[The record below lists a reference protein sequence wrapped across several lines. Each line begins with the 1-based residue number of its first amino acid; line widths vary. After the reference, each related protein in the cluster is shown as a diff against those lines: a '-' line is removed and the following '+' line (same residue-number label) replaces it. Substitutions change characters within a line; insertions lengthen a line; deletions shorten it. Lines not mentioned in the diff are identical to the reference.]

1 MVTQLVAGRVF
12 DFSRV
17 IGRGAVSGAGF
28 NTPIAMCL
36 AGGDKVLVVNRGAE
50 YVPGAPWNKMAHGS
64 RIGVFT
70 IGGENEDEEWVSEFG
85 DYGDGVGEFIW
96 PAGVALDS
104 RGNAYVTDEWLNR
117 VNVYDANGKYVTH
130 WGTEG
135 SGPGQFLGPNR
146 ILIDGEDTVY
156 VVDGRNH
163 RVQKLGLDGTLQ
175 GGVWRLWG
183 WRRAVQQSLGTDH
196 WAGRLRLRCRHQE
209 QPGAEADHRWQSTKA
224 RLGLTGTGRGQL
236 NRPSDVAVDA
246 EGDVYV
252 CDWGNSR
259 VQVFG
264 PDGRFLTSFAG
275 DAREFSKWA
284 RPAVNASPQALLR
297 RREVKDLSVE
307 WRLAMPQAVEYD
319 HSRNRLLIADTQ
331 RNRIQIY
338 SKLDNYTS
346 AQKNL

>member
-36 AGGDKVLVVNRGAE
+36 AGEDKVYVVNRGAE

-117 VNVYDANGKYVTH
+117 VNVYDADGKYVSH

-163 RVQKLGLDGTLQ
+163 RVQKLGLDGTYKSEFGSFGDGEGQ
-175 GGVWRLWG
+175 FNSPW
-183 WRRAVQQSLGTDH
+183 
-196 WAGRLRLRCRHQE
+196 
-209 QPGAEADHRWQSTKA
+209 
-224 RLGLTGTGRGQL
+224 GLTIGPDGYVYVADTKNNRVQKLTTDGEYEGEFGAYGTGRGQL

>member
-12 DFSRV
+12 DYSRV
-17 IGRGAVSGAGF
+17 IGRGAVSGPGF
-28 NTPIAMCL
+28 NTPIDLCL
-36 AGGDKVLVVNRGAE
+36 AGEDKVFVVNRGAE

-104 RGNAYVTDEWLNR
+104 RGNAYITDEWLNR

-130 WGTEG
+130 WGAEG
-135 SGPGQFLGPNR
+135 NGPGQFLGPNR
-146 ILIDGEDTVY
+146 ILIDDQDTVY

-163 RVQKLGLDGTLQ
+163 RVQKLGLDGAFKAEF
-175 GGVWRLWG
+175 GGFGDGEGQFNNPW
-183 WRRAVQQSLGTDH
+183 
-196 WAGRLRLRCRHQE
+196 
-209 QPGAEADHRWQSTKA
+209 
-224 RLGLTGTGRGQL
+224 GLTIAPDGHLYIADTKNNRVQKLTTDGEFVAEFGAYGAGRGQL
-236 NRPSDVAVDA
+236 NRPSDVAVDD

-259 VQVFG
+259 VQVFAA
-264 PDGRFLTSFAG
+264 DGRFLTSFVG
-275 DAREFSKWA
+275 DAQEFSKWA

-307 WRLAMPQAVEYD
+307 WRLAMPQAVVFD
-319 HSRNRLLIADTQ
+319 VARQRLLIADTQ

-338 SKLDNYTS
+338 NKLDSYVS

>member
-12 DFSRV
+12 DYSRV

-28 NTPIAMCL
+28 NTPIALCL
-36 AGGDKVLVVNRGAE
+36 AGEDKVFVVNRGAE

-64 RIGVFT
+64 RIGIFT

-85 DYGDGVGEFIW
+85 DYGDAAGEFIW

-104 RGNAYVTDEWLNR
+104 KGNAYITDEWLNR
-117 VNVYDANGKYVTH
+117 VNVYNPEGKFVTH
-130 WGTEG
+130 WGSEG

-163 RVQKLGLDGTLQ
+163 RVQKLALDGTFKSEFGSFGSGDGQ
-175 GGVWRLWG
+175 FNSPW
-183 WRRAVQQSLGTDH
+183 
-196 WAGRLRLRCRHQE
+196 
-209 QPGAEADHRWQSTKA
+209 
-224 RLGLTGTGRGQL
+224 GLTIAPDGCLYIADTKNNRVQKLTADGEFVAEFGSYGTGRGQL
-236 NRPSDVAVDA
+236 NRPSDVAVDP

-259 VQVFG
+259 VQVFAE
-264 PDGRFLTSFAG
+264 DGRFLTSFVG

-307 WRLAMPQAVEYD
+307 WRLAMPQAVAFD
-319 HSRNRLLIADTQ
+319 AARQRLLIADTQ

-338 SKLDNYTS
+338 EKLENYVS

>member
-28 NTPIAMCL
+28 NTPIDMCL
-36 AGGDKVLVVNRGAE
+36 VGEDKVFVVNRGAE

-104 RGNAYVTDEWLNR
+104 RGNAYITDEWMNR
-117 VNVYDANGKYVTH
+117 VTVYGADGKYVTH
-130 WGTEG
+130 WGSEG

-146 ILIDGEDTVY
+146 ILIDDQDTVY
-156 VVDGRNH
+156 VVDGRNN
-163 RVQKLGLDGTLQ
+163 RVQKLGLDGSFKSEFGVF
-175 GGVWRLWG
+175 GGGEGQFNNPW
-183 WRRAVQQSLGTDH
+183 
-196 WAGRLRLRCRHQE
+196 
-209 QPGAEADHRWQSTKA
+209 
-224 RLGLTGTGRGQL
+224 GLTIGPYGYVYIADTKNNRVQKLTTEGVYEGEFGSYGTGRGQL
-236 NRPSDVAVDA
+236 NRPSDVTVDA
-246 EGDVYV
+246 DGDVYV

-264 PDGRFLTSFAG
+264 PDGRFLTSFVG
-275 DAREFSKWA
+275 DAQEFSKWA

-319 HSRNRLLIADTQ
+319 HARNRLLIADTQ

-338 SKLDNYTS
+338 SKLDSYSS

>member
-12 DFSRV
+12 DYSRV

-28 NTPIAMCL
+28 NTPIALCL
-36 AGGDKVLVVNRGAE
+36 AGEDRVFVVNRGAE

-64 RIGVFT
+64 RIGVFF
-70 IGGENEDEEWVSEFG
+70 IGGENEDEEWLTEFG

-104 RGNAYVTDEWLNR
+104 RGNAYITDEWMNR
-117 VNVYDANGKYVTH
+117 VNVYDPEGKFLSH
-130 WGTEG
+130 WGAEG
-135 SGPGQFLGPNR
+135 NGPGQFLGPNR
-146 ILIDGEDTVY
+146 ISIDAQDTVY

-163 RVQKLGLDGTLQ
+163 RVQKLGLDGAFKAEF
-175 GGVWRLWG
+175 GGFGDGEGQFNNPW
-183 WRRAVQQSLGTDH
+183 
-196 WAGRLRLRCRHQE
+196 
-209 QPGAEADHRWQSTKA
+209 
-224 RLGLTGTGRGQL
+224 GLTIAPDGHLYLADTKNNRVQKLTTDGEFVAQFGAYGGGRGQL
-236 NRPSDVAVDA
+236 NRPSDVAVDD

-259 VQVFG
+259 VQVFAA
-264 PDGRFLTSFAG
+264 DGRFLTSFVG
-275 DAREFSKWA
+275 DAQEFSKWA

-319 HSRNRLLIADTQ
+319 VVRQRLLIADTQ
-331 RNRIQIY
+331 RNRLQIY
-338 SKLDNYTS
+338 NKLDSYVS

>member
-12 DFSRV
+12 DYSRV

-28 NTPIAMCL
+28 NTPIALCL
-36 AGGDKVLVVNRGAE
+36 AAEDKVFVVNRGAE

-64 RIGVFT
+64 RIGVFF
-70 IGGENEDEEWVSEFG
+70 IGGENEDEEWLTEFG
-85 DYGDGVGEFIW
+85 DYGDGTGEFIW
-96 PAGVALDS
+96 PAGIALDS

-117 VNVYDANGKYVTH
+117 VNVYDPDGRFVSH

-163 RVQKLGLDGTLQ
+163 RVQKLGLDGTFKAEF
-175 GGVWRLWG
+175 G
-183 WRRAVQQSLGTDH
+183 SLGDGDGQFNNP
-196 WAGRLRLRCRHQE
+196 W
-209 QPGAEADHRWQSTKA
+209 
-224 RLGLTGTGRGQL
+224 GLTIAPDGHIYISDTKNNRVQKLTTDGEFVAEFGAYGDGRGQL
-236 NRPSDVAVDA
+236 NRPSDVAVDD
-246 EGDVYV
+246 EGDVYI

-259 VQVFG
+259 VQVFAA
-264 PDGRFLTSFAG
+264 DGRFLTSFIG
-275 DAREFSKWA
+275 DAQEFSKWA

-307 WRLAMPQAVEYD
+307 WRLAMPQAVEFD
-319 HSRNRLLIADTQ
+319 VARQRLLIADTQ

-338 SKLDNYTS
+338 NKLDSYVS

>member
-28 NTPIAMCL
+28 NTPIDMCL
-36 AGGDKVLVVNRGAE
+36 TGGDKVLVVNRGAE

-104 RGNAYVTDEWLNR
+104 RGNAYITDEWMNR
-117 VNVYDANGKYVTH
+117 VNVYDADGKYVTH

-135 SGPGQFLGPNR
+135 NGPGQFLGPNR
-146 ILIDGEDTVY
+146 ILIDEQDTVY

-163 RVQKLGLDGTLQ
+163 RVQKLGLDG
-175 GGVWRLWG
+175 
-183 WRRAVQQSLGTDH
+183 SFK
-196 WAGRLRLRCRHQE
+196 
-209 QPGAEADHRWQSTKA
+209 AEFGSFGKGEGQFNSPW
-224 RLGLTGTGRGQL
+224 GLTIGPDGYVYIADTKNNRVQKLTTDGEYEGEVGSCGTGRGQL

-246 EGDVYV
+246 EGDIYV

-264 PDGRFLTSFAG
+264 ADGRFLTSFVG

-307 WRLAMPQAVEYD
+307 WRLAMPQAVAYD

-338 SKLDNYTS
+338 SKLENYTS